1 MRNAR
6 IARFSKLYHTA
17 KVLRPEQIF
26 YRVYYRFAKIKPYN
40 ATPVS
45 KNPSFDLAN
54 PPRWSSSRIT
64 EDGQFAFMG
73 NKAAIEWH
81 SEELP
86 KIWQYNLHYLDHL
99 AARQKHHSSLSETE
113 LVNSWITANPP
124 FDGCGWEPY
133 TLSLR
138 IVNLVKWLQ
147 MQPHLDPHWLESLA
161 VQAHALSQR
170 IEYHILANHL
180 FVNGKALVFA
190 GSFLQTVEA
199 ENWLT
204 TGLKILNR
212 EVKEQFL
219 TDGAHFELSPM
230 YHASLL
236 WDMCDLL
243 NLALNAKISALKSH
257 IPEWRRVIEQ
267 GIIWLRSM
275 QHPDGEIPFFNDCAF
290 GIAPT
295 LRDIESYAALL
306 DCQPMADVPH
316 ASSIGA
322 ICHTESGFAHIAFGE
337 GSKAILN
344 FAQVAPAYQPGHT
357 HADTLSFELSVFGRR
372 VFVNSGTSQYGED
385 SERHRQRSTAAHN
398 TVEIDGENSS
408 EVWAGFRVA
417 RRARVSLTT
426 FESSADAVRL
436 VCSHDGY
443 QRLKGKNLHT
453 REWNA
458 SRNTLQINDCVTG
471 AFDKSIVRL
480 HVHPEASVTQN
491 DNDMTITLASGEVVS
506 VSITGAAR
514 ISIANTTW
522 HPEFGKSVANQ
533 CIVAEL
539 SSDILITRITW

>member
-6 IARFSKLYHTA
+6 IARLTKLYHTA
-17 KVLRPEQIF
+17 KVLRPEQIL
-26 YRVYYRFAKIKPYN
+26 YRIYYRFAKIKPYA
-40 ATPVS
+40 ATPAS

-54 PPRWSSSRIT
+54 PPRWNSSRIT
-64 EDGQFAFMG
+64 EDGQFDFMG
-73 NKAAIEWH
+73 SKAAIEWH
-81 SEELP
+81 NEALP

-99 AARQKHHSSLSETE
+99 TARQEHDSSLSETD

-124 FDGCGWEPY
+124 FAGCGWEPY

-147 MQPHLDPHWLESLA
+147 MQPHLDQRWLESLA
-161 VQAHALSQR
+161 VQTHALSQR

-190 GSFLQTVEA
+190 GSFLQTGEA
-199 ENWLT
+199 ENWLK
-204 TGLKILNR
+204 TGLKILDR

-243 NLALNAKISALKSH
+243 NLALNAKIDALKSRA
-257 IPEWRRVIEQ
+257 PEWRRVIEQ

-290 GIAPT
+290 GIAPA
-295 LRDIESYAALL
+295 LRDIEGYAALL
-306 DCQPMADVPH
+306 GCQPPAD
-316 ASSIGA
+316 AADTSSIGA
-322 ICHTESGFAHIAFGE
+322 ICHAESGFAHIAFGE
-337 GSKAILN
+337 GSKALLN
-344 FAQVAPAYQPGHT
+344 FAQVAPVYQPGHT
-357 HADTLSFELSVFGRR
+357 HADTLSFELSVFGQR

-417 RRARVSLTT
+417 RRARVSLST
-426 FESSADAVRL
+426 FESTGESVRI

-458 SRNTLQINDCVTG
+458 TRNTLQINDSVTG
-471 AFDKSIVRL
+471 AFDKSIARFHL
-480 HVHPEASVTQN
+480 HPEASVTQN
-491 DNDMTITLASGEVVS
+491 DNGLTITLASGETVS
-506 VSITGAAR
+506 VSISGAAC

-533 CIVAEL
+533 CIVVEL
-539 SSDILITRITW
+539 SSDTLITRVTW